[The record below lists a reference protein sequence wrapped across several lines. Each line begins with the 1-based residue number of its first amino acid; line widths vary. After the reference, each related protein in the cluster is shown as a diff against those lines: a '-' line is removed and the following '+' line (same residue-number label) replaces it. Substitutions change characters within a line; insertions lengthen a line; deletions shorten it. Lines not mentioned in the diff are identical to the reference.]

1 MSGILK
7 KVQYLESI
15 AIEDMLHPINMYF
28 VKDENDS
35 EVYPYQTAIE
45 DQFCSPAERKNGLLD
60 DDAAEKL
67 KTLKSCIGRKF
78 DINLYKFPVSELTD
92 GKYVAL
98 DDVDSYEDDTQIREF
113 RRATFKSREDIA
125 IQLKFNI
132 CLSGMDGRF
141 VGITKDGDEEDID
154 YTLIFPP
161 QQEEPK
167 SYDIPYEG
175 FPEITEYFILNEM
188 PIENIEKGQYLAASL
203 KYDKI
208 TQFDG
213 SYLIRRFEE
222 YRKKVRE
229 VNFRNSTLRKKIAF
243 WEPQETVEPFD
254 PTKGTIIECDRKTV
268 LDFFKDSYILSKT
281 YPKDCDKAKEDY
293 YRKCE
298 DDLRERFNYEAKGEK
313 RVKDNNV
320 KEVIIVLK
328 PSIEGETTMQY
339 IRKILSKYDVKISK
353 IPIGIPMGTDIEY
366 IDPMTLEL
374 AFEDRKNIV

>member
-7 KVQYLESI
+7 DIQYLDSF
-15 AIEDMLHPINMYF
+15 AIEDMLHPINMLF
-28 VKDENDS
+28 FFFLNET

-67 KTLKSCIGRKF
+67 KILKSCIGKKF

-92 GKYVAL
+92 GKYVAV
-98 DDVDSYEDDTQIREF
+98 DDIDSYEDDTQIREF

-161 QQEEPK
+161 QKEEPK
-167 SYDIPYEG
+167 NYAIPYEG

-208 TQFDG
+208 KQFDG

-222 YRKKVRE
+222 YRKKVCE
-229 VNFRNSTLRKKIAF
+229 ANFKNSTLRKKVAF
-243 WEPQETVEPFD
+243 WEPKETVEPFD
-254 PTKGTIIECDRKTV
+254 PTKGTVIECDRKTV
-268 LDFFKDSYILSKT
+268 LDFFKDCYILSKT
-281 YPKDCDKAKEDY
+281 YPQDCNKAKEDY

-298 DDLRERFNYEAKGEK
+298 DDLRERFGYEEKGER
-313 RVKDNNV
+313 RVKDKL
-320 KEVIIVLK
+320 KEILK
-328 PSIEGETTMQY
+328 EQASRYKGKA
-339 IRKILSKYDVKISK
+339 KIKMLD
-353 IPIGIPMGTDIEY
+353 
-366 IDPMTLEL
+366 
-374 AFEDRKNIV
+374 